1 MEPSQLRRDEH
12 RLPTNHQLVRREP
25 LASVHP
31 SDASVELVVLHLRPA
46 RAQPRVVHRGASRA
60 FRDPSADVAVERPA
74 VGRDPGL
81 EAVPGRGG
89 RHRERGAETFDGGHV
104 LRQRVRRGPIAARAA
119 ARRRRRRGRGRDARD
134 DDARDASR
142 RRRDRRLSHA
152 SRRHRCSAPC
162 EPTRATERCRP
173 IRGKRIRVELK
184 APHCRAPLTLSRAPR
199 PFSKRAREER
209 RDR

>member
-1 MEPSQLRRDEH
+1 MSWSHRSFAGTNTVPNEPPARSPR
-12 RLPTNHQLVRREP
+12 
-25 LASVHP
+25 ASRIGSP
-31 SDASVELVVLHLRPA
+31 FGRIDGLVVLHLRPA
-46 RAQPRVVHRGASRA
+46 RAAARSPPRPRA
-60 FRDPSADVAVERPA
+60 FRDPSAGVAVERPA

-81 EAVPGRGG
+81 EAVPGRGTPPRTG
-89 RHRERGAETFDGGHV
+89 CRNVRWRPRASPAGPPGPH
-104 LRQRVRRGPIAARAA
+104 RRGAA

-162 EPTRATERCRP
+162 EPTRATERLCRP
-173 IRGKRIRVELK
+173 IRGKGIRVEPK
-184 APHCRAPLTLSRAPR
+184 APHCRAPLTLSRASR